1 VIKFTEHVLNTDTSI
16 YVLVALLA
24 PFNNGSE
31 LFGEKKQARDRG
43 DGSYKEIL
51 KQQKSLKRK
60 PPIRFAESICSLR
73 MFMWSLY

>member
-1 VIKFTEHVLNTDTSI
+1 MIKFTEHVLNTDTSI
-16 YVLVALLA
+16 YVLVALLT

-60 PPIRFAESICSLR
+60 PMRFAREYLFRKNVSVGV
-73 MFMWSLY
+73 